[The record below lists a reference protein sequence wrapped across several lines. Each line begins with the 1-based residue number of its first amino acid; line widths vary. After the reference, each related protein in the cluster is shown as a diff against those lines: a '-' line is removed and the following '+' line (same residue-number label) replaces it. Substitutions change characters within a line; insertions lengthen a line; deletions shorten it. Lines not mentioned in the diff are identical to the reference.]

1 MVIPLPPRS
10 PAEAASR
17 TRGTSG
23 IDRLERRATRGPRH
37 ESQATYPGAFGRAT
51 RERSPIWPCSL
62 RGLPSH
68 PGHPECWWALTPP
81 FHPYREGRL
90 SPPARRSVFCG
101 TVLPVAGTGCYP
113 AQCPVEFGLSSPRT
127 FVRAATIRITPAEI
141 DLSKAV
147 DRGATTRA
155 TIRLPATFGG
165 RMPGDITLDKEIPH
179 SVEAE
184 RSVLGAI
191 LIENTAINRAQEILR
206 EEDFYRE
213 PHRKIFKVMTDLSE
227 KTTAIDPVTVKDEL
241 SRSGDLEAVGGPA
254 YIASLVDGVPR
265 SANVEYYAR
274 IVKEKAILRSL
285 IEAGGRIVST
295 AYEASQDA
303 DDILDQSERMIF
315 QIAQDRLREGFVPM
329 RAIADQSLKAIE
341 RLAERRELITGLPT
355 GYRLLDEYTSGL
367 QSADLIVLA
376 ARPGMGKTSF
386 ALNIAQYA
394 GVHGKR
400 KVGIFSLEMT
410 REQLFLRMLTGLARV
425 DSHRLRTGR
434 LTKDEWKQL
443 TKAFGE
449 LAAAH
454 AFIDDTAGISIL
466 EMRAKSRR
474 LKLEHGLDLVVID
487 YMQLIRS
494 RSRFENRQQEMA
506 EISRSLKE
514 LAKELNVPV
523 IAISQL
529 SRAPEQRG
537 EKGRPQLSDLRES
550 GAIEQDADVVLLLYR
565 EEMYKPTEENRGIA
579 KGIIAKQRNG
589 PTAEFDM
596 VFSREYT
603 RFEELERQPG

>member
-1 MVIPLPPRS
+1 M
-10 PAEAASR
+10 PA
-17 TRGTSG
+17 
-23 IDRLERRATRGPRH
+23 
-37 ESQATYPGAFGRAT
+37 
-51 RERSPIWPCSL
+51 
-62 RGLPSH
+62 
-68 PGHPECWWALTPP
+68 
-81 FHPYREGRL
+81 
-90 SPPARRSVFCG
+90 
-101 TVLPVAGTGCYP
+101 
-113 AQCPVEFGLSSPRT
+113 
-127 FVRAATIRITPAEI
+127 
-141 DLSKAV
+141 
-147 DRGATTRA
+147 
-155 TIRLPATFGG
+155 
-165 RMPGDITLDKEIPH
+165 DITLDKEIPH

-274 IVKEKAILRSL
+274 IVKEKAILRNL
-285 IEAGGRIVST
+285 IDAGGRIVST
-295 AYEASQDA
+295 AYEASQDP
-303 DDILDQSERMIF
+303 DDILDQSERLIF

-367 QSADLIVLA
+367 QPSDLIVLA

-386 ALNIAQYA
+386 ALNIAQHA
-394 GVHGKR
+394 GLHEKR
-400 KVGIFSLEMT
+400 KVGVFSLEMT

-434 LTKDEWKQL
+434 LTKEEWKQL

-449 LAAAH
+449 LAAGD
-454 AFIDDTAGISIL
+454 AFIDDSAGISVL

-487 YMQLIRS
+487 YMQLIRG
-494 RSRFENRQQEMA
+494 RGRFENRQQEMA

-523 IAISQL
+523 IAVSQL

-565 EEMYKPTEENRGIA
+565 EEMYKPTEDNRGIA
-579 KGIIAKQRNG
+579 KVIIAKQRNG

-596 VFSREYT
+596 AFIREYT
-603 RFEELERQPG
+603 RFEDLERQPG